1 MTIKKLISFF
11 LFTIILASCKSNVI
25 KKNNTTDFEIWKS
38 EFVMIKSQKK
48 YFIDSFSNHSQYLYL
63 YKNGKAKL
71 VDSLENKTLR
81 VSTDLIWKIIDN
93 KNEKIFSLGSKNQNE
108 EILGVNYPIVKKD
121 EKKFEMLFD
130 SISINEKQN
139 KHIWNLR
146 KYN

>member
-1 MTIKKLISFF
+1 
-11 LFTIILASCKSNVI
+11 
-25 KKNNTTDFEIWKS
+25 
-38 EFVMIKSQKK
+38 
-48 YFIDSFSNHSQYLYL
+48 
-63 YKNGKAKL
+63 
-71 VDSLENKTLR
+71 
-81 VSTDLIWKIIDN
+81 LIWKIIDN